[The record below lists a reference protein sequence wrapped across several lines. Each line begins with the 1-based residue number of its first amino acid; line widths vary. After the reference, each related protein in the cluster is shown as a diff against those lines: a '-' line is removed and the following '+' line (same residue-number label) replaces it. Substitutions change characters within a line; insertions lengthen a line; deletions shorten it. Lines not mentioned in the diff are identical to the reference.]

1 MIGTILSGIIGV
13 LFLTGAVM
21 QYRCQGPI
29 WSAEYFASSP
39 KEKKRLRTRRAYYWS
54 ATACLLIG
62 LSLILLMIYSLTEM
76 VGFIYAVCVCGV
88 LLLLLLVCGCL
99 RAVRNSADHRRNMV
113 MYREN
118 LDDVFPHEI
127 EEEIRNRRRAVRRSR
142 VSGIDRQQVSSA
154 KKQGTSDANDRTV
167 DTNRRKKRMR

>member
-1 MIGTILSGIIGV
+1 MIGMILSGIIGV
-13 LFLTGAVM
+13 LFLAGAVM

-54 ATACLLIG
+54 GTACLLIG
-62 LSLILLMIYSLTEM
+62 LSLVLLMLYNLTEM
-76 VGFIYAVCVCGV
+76 MGFIYAVCVCAA
-88 LLLLLLVCGCL
+88 LLFLLLVCGCI
-99 RAVRNSADHRRNMV
+99 RAAVKSTDRRQEVV

-127 EEEIRNRRRAVRRSR
+127 EEEIRSRRRDGRRSR
-142 VSGIDRQQVSSA
+142 ASGR
-154 KKQGTSDANDRTV
+154 ND
-167 DTNRRKKRMR
+167 RKKRIK